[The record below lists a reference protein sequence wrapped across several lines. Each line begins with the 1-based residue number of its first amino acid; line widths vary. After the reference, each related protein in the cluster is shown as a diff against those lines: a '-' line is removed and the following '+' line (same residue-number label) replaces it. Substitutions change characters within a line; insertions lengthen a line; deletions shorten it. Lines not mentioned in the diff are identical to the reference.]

1 MLVSIVLIDAR
12 IRSYDERSDVEFR
25 LCIELSVEARLM
37 LHDMEQFFHLK
48 LEVRFSLIENLYVFV
63 VHRVPCAFDL
73 MLLTG

>member
-12 IRSYDERSDVEFR
+12 IRSYDQRSDVEFR

-48 LEVRFSLIENLYVFV
+48 LEVRFCLNKNYMFS
-63 VHRVPCAFDL
+63 
-73 MLLTG
+73 